1 MTFEMAELQKK
12 FKDQGMDTIEF
23 VSFTVDP
30 DVDTPEVLKEYIDQ
44 YTDDDDN
51 WHLLTG
57 YSQNTIEQIALNQ
70 FQTIV
75 QKPNNSSQVI
85 HGTNFYLIDQNG
97 YIVDEYNLVDESFSD
112 RMMDDIRRLQK

>member
-1 MTFEMAELQKK
+1 
-12 FKDQGMDTIEF
+12 MDTIEF